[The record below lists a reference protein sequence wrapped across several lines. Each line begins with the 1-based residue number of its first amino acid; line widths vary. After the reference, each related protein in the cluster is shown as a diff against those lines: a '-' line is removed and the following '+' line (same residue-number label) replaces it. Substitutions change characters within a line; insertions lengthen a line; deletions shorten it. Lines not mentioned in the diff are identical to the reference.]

1 MDKRLQGWMFGIIA
15 IFAIFAIVFSAIG
28 YADWSKWCYS
38 EHGTI
43 MQIGQQ
49 GQYICVGR
57 DGGILGSLTDWF
69 YGRRP

>member
-1 MDKRLQGWMFGIIA
+1 MDKKIHVWTFVFIA
-15 IFAIFAIVFSAIG
+15 VFAVIAIVFSAIG

-38 EHGTI
+38 ENGTI

-49 GQYICVGR
+49 GQYICISR